1 MPTLVATRGHGWFDD
16 RRGERRLR
24 RCWFDATA
32 ARFQRPGEKI
42 RIMFFGDV
50 HPKDSKT
57 TKKLIKMIGI

>member
-1 MPTLVATRGHGWFDD
+1 MPLVATRGHGWFND

-42 RIMFFGDV
+42 RIMFFWDV

-57 TKKLIKMIGI
+57 TKKLIRLIGI